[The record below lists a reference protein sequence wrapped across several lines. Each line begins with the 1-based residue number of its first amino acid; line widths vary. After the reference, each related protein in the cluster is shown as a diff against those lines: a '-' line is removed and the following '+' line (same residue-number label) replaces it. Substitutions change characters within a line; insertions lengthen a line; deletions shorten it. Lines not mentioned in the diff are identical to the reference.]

1 MKKKLTLVVAF
12 VLVFALGVAG
22 TFAYLT
28 AKTDAVVNT
37 FTVGAVGDLS
47 LTETTGSNTDGKG
60 GAHKIIP
67 GVPTSKDPK
76 VSYAADETDEAVYV
90 FVKIDAAAWSFD
102 ATSNTYTYLKD
113 GKTCLSWSV
122 DTTWTALPGFTGVY
136 YIALDEGTDLDAT
149 SVIDDDQITVD
160 GTNVTEA
167 NIDAVASGAG
177 SLTFTAYA
185 IQQAGFEAPA
195 AAWTALQTQLNPTT

>member
-1 MKKKLTLVVAF
+1 MKKKLTLLVAF

-37 FTVGAVGDLS
+37 FTVGKVGVLS
-47 LTETTGSNTDGKG
+47 LTETTGSNTQGRG
-60 GAHKIIP
+60 GDHKIIP

-76 VSYAADETDEAVYV
+76 VSYAADDTDEAVYV
-90 FVKIDAAAWSFD
+90 FVKIDAAAWDFN
-102 ATSNTYTYLKD
+102 ATTNTYTYLKA

-122 DTTWTALPGFTGVY
+122 NTGWTALPGSTGVY
-136 YIALDEGTDLDAT
+136 YKALAKGTDLAAT
-149 SVIDDDQITVD
+149 SVIANDQITVD
-160 GTNVTEA
+160 GTNVTET
-167 NIDAVASGAG
+167 NINDVASGAG

-185 IQQAGFEAPA
+185 IQQAGFEAPE
-195 AAWTALQTQLNPTT
+195 AAWAALQAQLA